1 VDFSQ
6 GYPIPNQM
14 LSPEGWGIPIHCGP
28 VPTAMNQMD
37 TGSTSSA
44 NGDQILFAWVRP
56 IVTIND
62 SSGS

>member
-1 VDFSQ
+1 
-6 GYPIPNQM
+6 M